1 MLRFR
6 SLQGGLEHHLFT
18 KRNRK
23 LFICST
29 GASRLVF
36 YPVPFGLRPRPLCRT
51 FPFSSEIRTISIAVQ
66 SRTAFPSARNRNC
79 GPLILPVFIQ
89 ACSVMRVTP
98 AALAA

>member
-6 SLQGGLEHHLFT
+6 NLQGDLEHHLFT
-18 KRNRK
+18 KPK
-23 LFICST
+23 VFICST

-36 YPVPFGLRPRPLCRT
+36 YPFGLRPRPLCRT

-66 SRTAFPSARNRNC
+66 SRTAFPSARNRNR